1 MSELIAVVPYRA
13 DAQGT
18 RQRNLTVVLGWLAD
32 GDIRTVLAEHSD
44 VPDATLVL
52 PDSVERVH
60 IPAAGKPFS
69 KAQACN
75 AGFYAAASIAHSP
88 LIALV
93 DADTL
98 TALPTLLQC
107 ADSVRAGHDAVRPF
121 GRLVELD
128 EPTTAAVAAGA
139 PLPDAP
145 EGARSDDRAGEHI
158 PLCGGIVVLRS
169 EAYEAVGGMDTSFV
183 GWGGEDD
190 ALSIALIRSGLTC
203 GIRAD
208 GVAFHLAHPRPL
220 ASRYEHDRYT
230 SNLARAR
237 WWHEASDEEIAAAMS
252 AGKDLLHRAGAGA
265 ADDSS

>member
-1 MSELIAVVPYRA
+1 MSELLAVVPYRA

-18 RQRNLTVVLGWLAD
+18 RQRNLHVVLGWLAN
-32 GDIRTVLAEHSD
+32 GGIRTVLAEHSD
-44 VPDATLVL
+44 APDATLVL
-52 PDSVERVH
+52 PDSVERMHV
-60 IPAAGKPFS
+60 PAAGQPFS

-75 AGFYAAASIAHSP
+75 AGFNAAISTANTP
-88 LIALV
+88 LIALI

-107 ADSVRAGHDAVRPF
+107 ADSVRSGHDAVRPF

-139 PLPDAP
+139 PLPDSQ
-145 EGARSDDRAGEHI
+145 EGERSDDRAGERI

-190 ALSIALIRSGLTC
+190 ALSIALIRSGLMC

-208 GVAFHLAHPRPL
+208 GVAFHLAHPRTF
-220 ASRYEHDRYT
+220 ASRYEHKDYAG
-230 SNLARAR
+230 NLARAR
-237 WWHEASDEEIAAAMS
+237 WWHEASDVEVTAAMN
-252 AGKDLLHRAGAGA
+252 AGRDLLHRTR
-265 ADDSS
+265 